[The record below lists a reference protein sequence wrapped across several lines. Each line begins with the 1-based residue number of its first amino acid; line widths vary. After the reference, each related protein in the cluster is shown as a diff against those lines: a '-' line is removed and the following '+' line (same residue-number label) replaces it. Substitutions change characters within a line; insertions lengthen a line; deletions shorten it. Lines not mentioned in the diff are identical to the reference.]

1 MEESLRMSTTF
12 FTLNMKKMIW
22 CVSSFIQMYFS
33 HNNCFLDYQNIKSF
47 FRFGNETSFFWFNVS
62 CVNTMRIDPK
72 SLSACF
78 SNWERLRL
86 ESREL
91 SHGHLLLSTQHPCQS
106 NFVLEVC
113 VAELAEYG
121 SWRSSWL
128 NRQLQR
134 QLLHTVYCQNQ
145 SSPKGQYRL
154 NLGSYRS
161 VLYIMSALF
170 LMPSSF

>member
-33 HNNCFLDYQNIKSF
+33 HNNCFLDYQNIKYF
-47 FRFGNETSFFWFNVS
+47 FVFGNETSFSDSMSFVS
-62 CVNTMRIDPK
+62 TRRELIQNRCP
-72 SLSACF
+72 LAF

-113 VAELAEYG
+113 LAELAEYG